1 MVQIEAIDTG
11 ERMNLGA
18 QREIRP
24 RSLLPEKEIKERQFL
39 LKTVNLPLLLKIA
52 DIAAY
57 RFKSLSRTPVIMKKT
72 ESVMG

>member
-18 QREIRP
+18 QREIRL
-24 RSLLPEKEIKERQFL
+24 RSLLPEKESKERQFL
-39 LKTVNLPLLLKIA
+39 LKTVKLPLLLKIA

-57 RFKSLSRTPVIMKKT
+57 LFKSLSRTLVIIKKT